1 MYYNTFLYSF
11 LLPVVAFIVV
21 FKKAKPNSVVLIV
34 IIYSVLFFFLNLFY
48 DDISSVHYLKKPYIF
63 FYTFFEYCLFGSI
76 LYLKIRNSSFKR
88 LIILLSTVFFVFQA
102 IYYFTSRIKTL
113 DSIPIGIE
121 TILIFVYVIYYFKE
135 QFNNP
140 ENSFIYSD
148 YVFWILVG
156 IMIYL
161 GGSFFFY
168 ILANH
173 LDQKQIDQYWTY
185 TYITDILKNIF
196 LTISVI
202 MFAINLKKS
211 SQNQKSSVPYLDMI

>member
-11 LLPVVAFIVV
+11 LLPLVAFLIIS
-21 FKKAKPNSVVLIV
+21 KKAKPNNVVLIV
-34 IIYSVLFFFLNLFY
+34 LIYSLLFFLLNVFY
-48 DDISSVHYLKKPYIF
+48 DDISSVRYLKKPYIF
-63 FYTFFEYCLFGSI
+63 SYTFFEYCLFGSV
-76 LYLKIRNSSFKR
+76 LYIKIRNKSFKR
-88 LIILLSTVFFVFQA
+88 LIIVLSILFFLFQA

-121 TILIFVYVIYYFKE
+121 TILIFIYVIYYFKE

-156 IMIYL
+156 IMVYL

-196 LTISVI
+196 LMISVF
-202 MFAINLKKS
+202 MFALNLKNP
-211 SQNQKSSVPYLDMI
+211 SQKQKSSVPYLDMI